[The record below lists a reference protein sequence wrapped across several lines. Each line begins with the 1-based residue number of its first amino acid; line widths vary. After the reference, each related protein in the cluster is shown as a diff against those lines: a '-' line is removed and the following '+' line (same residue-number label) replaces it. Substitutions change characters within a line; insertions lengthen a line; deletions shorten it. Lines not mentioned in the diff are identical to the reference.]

1 MHRLIAGFCQQQ
13 WRRNPDCRASS
24 TYYTRVFSALF
35 RWSTVRSDISLAAI
49 WQRGFDSRVC
59 FLFNSATAFAA
70 FRARVGHL
78 NLLASFS
85 PPPKSL
91 LVYPWG
97 AVRDA

>member
-1 MHRLIAGFCQQQ
+1 MHRFIAGFCQQ
-13 WRRNPDCRASS
+13 WRRKADCRASS
-24 TYYTRVFSALF
+24 SYCAFVLSALF
-35 RWSTVRSDISLAAI
+35 RCSSVRSGIGLAAI

-59 FLFNSATAFAA
+59 FLFDSATAFAA

-85 PPPKSL
+85 PPPKNL